1 MKGLLNLIGMSVGGW
16 AGWALGSQ
24 LSFFT
29 AFIASV
35 IGTGIGLY
43 LAQRTLSRLLP

>member
-16 AGWALGSQ
+16 VGWVVGAQ

-29 AFIASV
+29 AFIAGV
-35 IGTGIGLY
+35 IGTGVGLFF
-43 LAQRTLSRLLP
+43 AQWTLSRLLP

>member
-16 AGWALGSQ
+16 VGWALGSQ

-35 IGTGIGLY
+35 VGTGVGLY
-43 LAQRTLSRLLP
+43 FAQRTLSRLLP

>member
-16 AGWALGSQ
+16 VGWTLGSQ
-24 LSFFT
+24 LSFFA
-29 AFIASV
+29 AFITSV
-35 IGTGIGLY
+35 VGTGIGLY